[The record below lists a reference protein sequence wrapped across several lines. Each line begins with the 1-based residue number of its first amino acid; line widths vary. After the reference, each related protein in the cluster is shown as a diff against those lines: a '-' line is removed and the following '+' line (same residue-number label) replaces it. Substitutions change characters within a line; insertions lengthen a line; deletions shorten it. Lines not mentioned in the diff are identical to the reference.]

1 MEKPYQNRE
10 VDKMFLA
17 VHDRFDTQDRLLK
30 EIVSLQ
36 QYTNGKVKKI
46 IIAIFLIGGFLLG
59 FAGKEILPI
68 LTKLAL

>member
-1 MEKPYQNRE
+1 
-10 VDKMFLA
+10 MFLA